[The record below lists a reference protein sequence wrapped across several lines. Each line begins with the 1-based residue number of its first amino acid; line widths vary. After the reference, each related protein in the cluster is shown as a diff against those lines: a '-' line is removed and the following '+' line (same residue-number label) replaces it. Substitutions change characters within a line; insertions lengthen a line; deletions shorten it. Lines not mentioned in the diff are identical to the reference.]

1 MSPDSPDT
9 PAPAPWFGAGNVAFS
24 RENHLVLAGADIA
37 VERGEIHALVG
48 VHNAGKST
56 LCAMLEG
63 ALSPDS
69 GEVFLAGQPFRSPSP
84 RRARELG
91 VARVTGVSS
100 VFPHLTVME
109 NLVAGQES
117 WWLGLAPRGG
127 YERRAGGWLG
137 KHDIELPL
145 ERTLADLPREY
156 WIVVDI
162 LSCLFRAPRLLIL
175 DDVMEEISPRWQRQ
189 LLAVLRRQVG
199 EGMSAIWVTQQ
210 IEDALTVADSVTV
223 MRQGRTILTDRADNM
238 ERFTSLSEELAT
250 VGLLA
255 AGVAHEVNNPLEIIG
270 NYLNYLDGEP
280 LSAAGKKALGKM
292 EVEVGHI
299 QQIVSKLVAH
309 SGRKAGEAIVDPAL
323 LIRELVELLQ
333 AHMRPRNISFVCEEP
348 DGPLSLAVDSN
359 ELRQIFI
366 NLVRNSLDAMTDNG
380 LIRFT
385 VSRDDRPGMAR
396 IRFTD
401 SGGGISLENPNNI
414 FLPFVTTK
422 KQQGSHQGLGLYVVY
437 GIIEGYGGTIEAEN
451 LPEGGCRFTLRLP
464 LAEPADGAAP

>member
-1 MSPDSPDT
+1 MSSET
-9 PAPAPWFGAGNVAFS
+9 VAPTSAPWFGARNVSFT
-24 RENHLVLAGADIA
+24 RDNHPVLVGADLA
-37 VERGEIHALVG
+37 VERGVIHALVG

-56 LCAMLEG
+56 LCAILEG

-69 GEVFLAGQPFRSPSP
+69 GEVFLAGQSHRSPSP
-84 RRARELG
+84 KRVRELG
-91 VARVTGVSS
+91 VARVTGVPS

-109 NLVAGQES
+109 NLVAGRES

-127 YERRAGGWLG
+127 YERRAAAWLAR
-137 KHDIELPL
+137 HDIELPL

-156 WIVVDI
+156 WIIVDI

-175 DDVMEEISPRWQRQ
+175 DDVMEEISPRWRRQ
-189 LLAVLRRQVG
+189 VLAVIRRRVG
-199 EGMSAIWVTQQ
+199 EGMSVIWVTQEV
-210 IEDALTVADSVTV
+210 EDALAVADSVTV
-223 MRQGRTILTDRADNM
+223 MRQGRTILTDYADNM
-238 ERFTSLSEELAT
+238 ERFNMLSDKLAT

-299 QQIVSKLVAH
+299 QQIISNLVAH
-309 SGRKAGEAIVDPAL
+309 SGRKAADAAVDPAK
-323 LIRELVELLQ
+323 LIRELVDLLQ
-333 AHMRPRNISFVCEEP
+333 AHMRPRNIAFVCEEP

-380 LIRFT
+380 VIQFT
-385 VSRDDRPGMAR
+385 VARDDRAGMAR
-396 IRFTD
+396 IRLTD
-401 SGGGISLENPNNI
+401 SGGGIKLENPNNI

-422 KQQGSHQGLGLYVVY
+422 ERQRGSHQGLGLYVVY
-437 GIIEGYGGTIEAEN
+437 GIIEGYGGAIEAEN
-451 LPEGGCRFTLRLP
+451 LPEGGCRITLRLP
-464 LAEPADGAAP
+464 LAADGAAP